1 MTLGDFVRNYR
12 DDHKISQ
19 RSFAKA
25 CGVSNGYISM
35 IEKGINPKT
44 NEPITPTLPMLR
56 SIASG
61 MGLTAHELLT
71 MVDDMDLDITMQKT
85 PAPESGLDE
94 LVSMYQELSPDNRA
108 KLLELCHLFLD
119 AQSKKQ

>member
-1 MTLGDFVRNYR
+1 MTLGDFLRKYR
-12 DDHKISQ
+12 DDHNISQ

-85 PAPESGLDE
+85 RTFA
-94 LVSMYQELSPDNRA
+94 NRN
-108 KLLELCHLFLD
+108 CPRFVLF
-119 AQSKKQ
+119 

>member
-1 MTLGDFVRNYR
+1 MTLGDFMRKYR
-12 DDHKISQ
+12 DDHNISQ

-56 SIASG
+56 AIASG
-61 MGLTAHELLT
+61 MGLTTHELLT
-71 MVDDMDLDITMQKT
+71 MVDDMDLDITVQKT
-85 PAPESGLDE
+85 PAPESGRDE
-94 LVSMYQELSPDNRA
+94 LSNLINLLSDEDRDDVLDYVRY
-108 KLLELCHLFLD
+108 KL
-119 AQSKKQ
+119 SKK